1 MTDRYHTA
9 TQELHT
15 VLDMVR
21 WGMSQFQEAGLYYG
35 HGTDNGWDDALAL
48 VLHAVHLPH
57 DVKREIM
64 FANLTLAERSAI
76 MGLFKWRIEERIPSA
91 YITHQTVFAGL
102 SFYVDERVLVPR
114 SPLAEIIENLF
125 EPWADPINI
134 HRVLDLCT
142 GSGCIAIACAA
153 YLPEVDVDAV
163 DISKDA
169 LVVCK
174 QNIQTHELSSR
185 VNIFEGDLFEPV
197 KGQRYDII
205 ISNPP
210 YVDAQDLAEMPAEFH
225 HEPRLGLEAG
235 HDGLDIVKRILQH
248 AKDHLT
254 PEGILIVEVGNSA
267 AALCERFPEVPFTWV
282 DFQRGGDG
290 VFMLTAAQ
298 CQEL

>member
-1 MTDRYHTA
+1 
-9 TQELHT
+9 
-15 VLDMVR
+15 
-21 WGMSQFQEAGLYYG
+21 
-35 HGTDNGWDDALAL
+35 
-48 VLHAVHLPH
+48 
-57 DVKREIM
+57 
-64 FANLTLAERSAI
+64 
-76 MGLFKWRIEERIPSA
+76 
-91 YITHQTVFAGL
+91 
-102 SFYVDERVLVPR
+102 VPR